1 MCKYTAIIVIGIIEL
16 YALYL
21 GMNGIALSLTI
32 GAVAGLGGFE
42 VGRIY
47 KKVKTIKE
55 EEVTST

>member
-42 VGRIY
+42 IGKVY
-47 KKVKTIKE
+47 KTLKVVKE
-55 EEVTST
+55 EKAT

>member
-42 VGRIY
+42 IGKVY
-47 KKVKTIKE
+47 KSIKVVKKE
-55 EEVTST
+55 EAT

>member
-42 VGRIY
+42 IGKVY
-47 KKVKTIKE
+47 KSIKVPKE
-55 EEVTST
+55 EEAT